1 MNLYLRYF
9 NEEVLAHN
17 IDEVVDFLSNIPD
30 LHFDEGLI
38 EDIQQFLESNVSYPK
53 RYKVRPRVY
62 FIVIK
67 TLANTMEEFKSH
79 SASNKNDTN
88 QDKKGDAGKNSHANS
103 LLEEAEG
110 WYEGSIVFKRVIP
123 ILGTGKFQYSDTKFV
138 AQMKATSGQNCY
150 DRIIE
155 HLKNRQDVDLRSQ
168 FPSVRGHNFTFV
180 FLGKERPE

>member
-17 IDEVVDFLSNIPD
+17 IDEVVDFLSSIPE
-30 LHFDEGLI
+30 LHFDNELLD
-38 EDIQQFLESNVSYPK
+38 DIQHFLESNVSYPK

-79 SASNKNDTN
+79 SASNKADTN
-88 QDKKGDAGKNSHANS
+88 LNEKGEAGKTSHVNS
-103 LLEEAEG
+103 LQEEHEG

-123 ILGTGKFQYSDTKFV
+123 ISGTGKFQYSDTKFV

-168 FPSVRGHNFTFV
+168 FPSARGHNFTFA
-180 FLGKERPE
+180 FLGDERPE